1 MIKTN
6 HQPIKNTVW
15 HYHSISKADRA
26 KNNRQRP
33 FVIWFTGLSGSGK
46 STLAGQLEE
55 RLFEQG
61 YRCYLLDGDNVRHG
75 LNRDLG
81 FDDAARVENI
91 RRIGEV
97 SKLMVDA
104 GLIVITA
111 FISPFRADRDMVRAM
126 LEPGEFI
133 ELHLDVPLEV
143 CEQRDPKG
151 IYKRARAGEIK
162 NFTGIDSPY
171 EMPLHPELCIK
182 GAQSSVEE
190 EAEQV
195 LSYLMQ
201 CGYIGHDGVKQI
213 WNEAT
218 G

>member
-1 MIKTN
+1 MTKTD
-6 HQPIKNTVW
+6 HHPMKNTVW
-15 HYHSISKADRA
+15 HHHRISKADRA
-26 KNNRQRP
+26 NMNRQRP

-81 FDDAARVENI
+81 FDDAARIENI

-97 SKLMVDA
+97 AKLMTDA

-111 FISPFRADRDMVRAM
+111 FISPFRTDRDMVRAM
-126 LEPGEFI
+126 MEPGEFI
-133 ELHLDVPLEV
+133 ELHLDVPLKV

-151 IYKRARAGEIK
+151 VYKKARAGEIK
-162 NFTGIDSPY
+162 YFTGIDSPY
-171 EMPLHPELCIK
+171 EIPLHPELHIK
-182 GAQSSVEE
+182 GAQHSIEE
-190 EAEQV
+190 ETNQA
-195 LSYLMQ
+195 LSYLVQ
-201 CGYIGHDGVKQI
+201 HGYIGAGGERKI
-213 WNEAT
+213 WNGAI

>member
-1 MIKTN
+1 MN
-6 HQPIKNTVW
+6 NTVW
-15 HYHSISKADRA
+15 HHHRISKADRVRV
-26 KNNRQRP
+26 NRQRP

-46 STLAGQLEE
+46 STLANRLEE

-104 GLIVITA
+104 SLIAITA

-126 LEPGEFI
+126 LEPGEFV
-133 ELHLDVPLEV
+133 ELHLDVPMTV

-151 IYKRARAGEIK
+151 LYKKARAGEIK
-162 NFTGIDSPY
+162 HFTGIDSPY
-171 EMPLHPELCIK
+171 EAPLHPELSID
-182 GAQSSVEE
+182 GSRLTVEE
-190 EAEQV
+190 EATKV
-195 LSYLMQ
+195 LVYLAQ
-201 CGYIGHDGVKQI
+201 HGYIKADAEQGVPSGVV
-213 WNEAT
+213 A
-218 G
+218 

>member
-1 MIKTN
+1 MN
-6 HQPIKNTVW
+6 NTVW
-15 HYHSISKADRA
+15 HHHRISKANRA
-26 KNNRQRP
+26 KVNRQRP

-46 STLAGQLEE
+46 STLASQLEE

-97 SKLMVDA
+97 AKLMVDA

-133 ELHLDVPLEV
+133 ELYLDVHMAV

-151 IYKRARAGEIK
+151 LYKKARAGEIK
-162 NFTGIDSPY
+162 HFTGIDSPY
-171 EMPLHPELCIK
+171 ETPLHPELLID
-182 GAQSSVEE
+182 GAQLTVEE
-190 EAEQV
+190 EATQV
-195 LSYLMQ
+195 LAYLEQHSYIKTEA
-201 CGYIGHDGVKQI
+201 CSGVV
-213 WNEAT
+213 E
-218 G
+218 